1 MTLKDASVSDAFLY
15 SLQQSG
21 NRPSIQLVDEK
32 GCVTRDKYFGPF
44 MPFRS
49 STSAFGKNR
58 VVYAYFQAS
67 KFPDSTEVNIE
78 CSVTICRNSCPAQ
91 CAGRY
96 NKGGDNIV
104 KVTASPLQT
113 TLFKKPLTRP
123 FNVNSTFSQGRIIEA
138 LKRRLSS
145 VNGP

>member
-1 MTLKDASVSDAFLY
+1 
-15 SLQQSG
+15 
-21 NRPSIQLVDEK
+21 
-32 GCVTRDKYFGPF
+32 

-49 STSAFGKNR
+49 PTSAFGKNR
-58 VVYAYFQAS
+58 VVYAYFQAF

-96 NKGGDNIV
+96 NKGSENVV

-113 TLFKKPLTRP
+113 TLQKKPLTRP
-123 FNVNSTFSQGRIIEA
+123 FNVNRTLSQGRILEA
-138 LKRRLSS
+138 LERRLSS
-145 VNGP
+145 VNGQQEITVDKSADNGPRFLMLRQASRAILNP